1 MTMDQSPLDPSS
13 ASANCSSEPPAGSPP
28 APSEVQ
34 PLDDSPPDMT
44 LDHMLE
50 CAVQTVALARAGG
63 MDTSASL
70 FESYDAA
77 GPLGAGFVS
86 ELYDK
91 SEDVLD
97 IMGQFRDFLWEDLE
111 AHDAATDPLHA
122 GRGAAADDE

>member
-13 ASANCSSEPPAGSPP
+13 ASANRSSEPPADSPP
-28 APSEVQ
+28 VPSEVQ

-50 CAVQTVALARAGG
+50 CAVQMVALARAGG
-63 MDTSASL
+63 MNTSASL

-91 SEDVLD
+91 SEDILD
-97 IMGQFRDFLWEDLE
+97 IVSQFRDFLWEDLKSH
-111 AHDAATDPLHA
+111 AAATDPLREDD
-122 GRGAAADDE
+122 GSTADNQ